1 MSNYPKEIDNFVEKL
16 NKLDNNTYVI
26 EEEIIISNG
35 VYEAE
40 LQHDNVNKKTINVY
54 TGTKLSG
61 NKLETYIIST
71 PSLTPWKT
79 NIKIFSSIS
88 PLYIS
93 YETQGDTVEAEDIN
107 KVQDSI
113 ISTQMAL
120 NTEASR
126 AKTSEQA
133 LTDNLTNE
141 VNRANL
147 AENTLKDN
155 IATETNRAKS
165 VESSLT
171 TNLNAE
177 ITRAT
182 NAENTLTNNIN
193 SESTRAKAAEN
204 TLTNAIN
211 SNTPIWN
218 DKYTKNEIDN
228 KLSALVTSLDWK
240 ESVDTFSVIA
250 TTYPSPED
258 GWTIN
263 VKDTDITY
271 RYDGTAWIPI
281 SANSIPLA
289 SSSVDGKMSKQDK
302 IDHDDMNTKK
312 HAHDNKAIIDTITKS
327 LIDTWNSAYTH
338 ISDSSN
344 PHATTASQI
353 GLGDLT
359 NDVQVK
365 RSEMGAAN
373 GVATLDSSGVN
384 NQDPKAHTH
393 DDRYYTESEADTK
406 FATKTQISQL
416 GFGDMVKS
424 VYDTN
429 DDGIIDNADKLDGK
443 HGSFYAPVDSPIFTG
458 IPVAPTASLGDS
470 STQIATTAFLNNT
483 LAAYGVGSVA
493 KDISNTDLN
502 SCQTSGFYRG
512 NTVINAPNT
521 GWFYFIVIS
530 HSDTNWM
537 CQYAISYGSGNTAN
551 LIYIRTKV
559 DGTWGS
565 WQNVYTSNNKLIPSD
580 IGAMKK
586 GPLIWNDLK
595 GV

>member
-1 MSNYPKEIDNFVEKL
+1 M
-16 NKLDNNTYVI
+16 
-26 EEEIIISNG
+26 
-35 VYEAE
+35 
-40 LQHDNVNKKTINVY
+40 
-54 TGTKLSG
+54 
-61 NKLETYIIST
+61 
-71 PSLTPWKT
+71 
-79 NIKIFSSIS
+79 
-88 PLYIS
+88 YIS

-107 KVQDSI
+107 RVQDSI
-113 ISTQMAL
+113 VSTQMAL
-120 NTEASR
+120 NTEASRAVSREDEIEGNLNFEVSRAKNSEQTLTSNLSSEINRAKTSEYTITDNLNSEITRAVNSEKVLSDNLNSEVSR

-141 VNRANL
+141 VNRA
-147 AENTLKDN
+147 TL
-155 IATETNRAKS
+155 
-165 VESSLT
+165 
-171 TNLNAE
+171 
-177 ITRAT
+177 
-182 NAENTLTNNIN
+182 
-193 SESTRAKAAEN
+193 AEN

-211 SNTPIWN
+211 SNIPIWN

-240 ESVDTFSVIA
+240 ESVATFSVIA

-258 GWTIN
+258 GWTVN

-312 HAHDNKAIIDTITKS
+312 HVHDNKSIIDTITKT

-353 GLGDLT
+353 GLGNLT

-384 NQDPKAHTH
+384 NQAPKEHTH

-458 IPVAPTASLGDS
+458 IPVATTASLGNS

-483 LAAYGVGSVA
+483 LAAYGLGSVA

-512 NTVINAPNT
+512 STVINAPNT